1 MQTLV
6 ISAMEWVP
14 FYAIGLIGCPVSMLA
29 WEHRNFD
36 GGPKFRLEWLGKRIV
51 CKWFDGIINITK
63 KDMNLYRDY
72 SRKAKLYQIYNVCGV
87 SSGCDSEYDSESKRI
102 ISVGYLSHVKGFDM
116 LIDVAAKVLPKHKN
130 WIWDIY
136 GEGDARRELQEKIDK
151 CFLDNQLCLMGCH
164 DNLGSIIFSVW
175 SGEAWSEN
183 ISLEVA

>member
-1 MQTLV
+1 
-6 ISAMEWVP
+6 
-14 FYAIGLIGCPVSMLA
+14 MLA

-36 GGPKFRLEWLGKRIV
+36 GGPKFRLEWLGKRIAF
-51 CKWFDGIINITK
+51 KWFDCIINITK
-63 KDMNLYRDY
+63 KDMNLYRAY

-87 SSGCDSEYDSESKRI
+87 SSECDSEYDSESKRI